1 MSFDYVHI
9 SGEKIHSFSLNVPD
23 NHLLKRD
30 IRGHLQDDKMN
41 LSIYHTNNETEVTVL
56 SCNCYILFQLF

>member
-1 MSFDYVHI
+1 MSFDYVHM

-41 LSIYHTNNETEVTVL
+41 LSIYHKNDETAVTVL
-56 SCNCYILFQLF
+56 SYNCYILFQLF